1 MMTKLRGWWQATQ
14 ESFWFVPSLIV
25 AGSIA
30 LALVLIEDVTG
41 SIYMTAQ
48 PWRDELLRRTL
59 NSAHL
64 DSWNAYK

>member
-1 MMTKLRGWWQATQ
+1 M
-14 ESFWFVPSLIV
+14 PSLIV